1 MKDQKVP
8 PTDTTLSKRLRRG
21 DTVYIKYEY
30 DRYYVPGKKYIPSE
44 SDDRKAVCR

>member
-30 DRYYVPGKKYIPSE
+30 DRYYVPGKIKREANLP
-44 SDDRKAVCR
+44 RKTP